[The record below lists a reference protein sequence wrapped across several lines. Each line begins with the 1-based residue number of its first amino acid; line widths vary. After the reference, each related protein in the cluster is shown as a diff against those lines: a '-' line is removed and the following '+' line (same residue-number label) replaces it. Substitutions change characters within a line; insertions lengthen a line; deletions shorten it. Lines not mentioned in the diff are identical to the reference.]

1 MPRLDRYW
9 QTVNPVALLLSPLA
23 LLFAAVAGLRRAAY
37 RAGVLRVARF
47 PVPVLVVGNIT
58 VGGTGKTPLVIW
70 LARYLRGQGWQ
81 PGIVSRGYGGRAR
94 HWPQQVRPDSDPA
107 SVGDEAVMLERL
119 RAVTAAQVQ
128 SVAQRYFG
136 DERLTVVVLDPLPLA
151 ATARRPAL
159 PTRH

>member
-1 MPRLDRYW
+1 MG
-9 QTVNPVALLLSPLA
+9 QAMEIGALETIGLSW
-23 LLFAAVAGLRRAAY
+23 R
-37 RAGVLRVARF
+37 
-47 PVPVLVVGNIT
+47 
-58 VGGTGKTPLVIW
+58 
-70 LARYLRGQGWQ
+70 
-81 PGIVSRGYGGRAR
+81 
-94 HWPQQVRPDSDPA
+94 
-107 SVGDEAVMLERL
+107 DEAVMLERL